1 MVVDVVFEEVNTS
14 FDADF
19 SELYQISNDRY
30 EEGYNDGVKQGYSD
44 GYDNGLAARTY
55 ETWTITLVDGYV
67 VENEVALL

>member
-1 MVVDVVFEEVNTS
+1 MVVDVVFEEVKTS

-44 GYDNGLAARTY
+44 GYDKGLAARTY
-55 ETWTITLVDGYV
+55 DTWTITLVDGSV
-67 VENEVALL
+67 VEKEVALL